1 MLAYKDP
8 HTSPVAHLLSQER
21 RDRLADDAN
30 AAILRT
36 SRCFIA
42 PDDNR
47 VEEEMTKLEMLVRQ
61 AMCVEEEC
69 RRLDTS
75 LLDHSNGSTE
85 GLHKMMTVRDIL
97 KSSSI
102 FC

>member
-1 MLAYKDP
+1 
-8 HTSPVAHLLSQER
+8 
-21 RDRLADDAN
+21 
-30 AAILRT
+30 
-36 SRCFIA
+36 
-42 PDDNR
+42 
-47 VEEEMTKLEMLVRQ
+47 MTKLEMLVRQ